1 MTTPAI
7 DELDAAL
14 ALADD
19 ARAAVG
25 DVQRALRANGRD
37 ARDGDAVANAI
48 RRLARTAEKIDVTWR
63 AVVASDGYRSMARED
78 ALEDGEARAARAGAR
93 ARGGGDG
100 DGKGASGLAASA
112 REANARGG
120 VRAETSADDDGT
132 LVRVIAPGAF
142 DARWRAIEPA
152 NAATTSARAVV
163 GGVTAAH
170 AALSDRLL
178 EFAADALARAGDAEA
193 ASIEILAWLED
204 LRDVF
209 VVPDFASGGRVL
221 APDPSR
227 GGVLVP
233 GRLLPG
239 RVARA

>member
-78 ALEDGEARAARAGAR
+78 ALEDGEAREARAGAR
-93 ARGGGDG
+93 AR
-100 DGKGASGLAASA
+100 
-112 REANARGG
+112 RR
-120 VRAETSADDDGT
+120 
-132 LVRVIAPGAF
+132 
-142 DARWRAIEPA
+142 
-152 NAATTSARAVV
+152 
-163 GGVTAAH
+163 
-170 AALSDRLL
+170 
-178 EFAADALARAGDAEA
+178 
-193 ASIEILAWLED
+193 
-204 LRDVF
+204 
-209 VVPDFASGGRVL
+209 
-221 APDPSR
+221 
-227 GGVLVP
+227 
-233 GRLLPG
+233 
-239 RVARA
+239 